1 MNNICVYVQT
11 FIFWPNYCPC
21 LSFCVQSTS
30 YASIVNWFREHRDTC
45 GWNVVLFFTCFLFW
59 VVQFE
64 VAEVWDLSVPV
75 GCRVFGFF
83 VLGGLDMNR
92 LHPVSYPALVLFVAL
107 ALPFP
112 IPSHGALSLAPSPKF
127 ACYCLCTIF
136 RKGLA
141 WKFSGLKFLMV
152 WHVLSCSWML
162 VVSRCWGF
170 WVCFV
175 WSFFWYWGSDMIL
188 LQPLPTHDDYDNEAL
203 G

>member
-1 MNNICVYVQT
+1 MVGTLC
-11 FIFWPNYCPC
+11 
-21 LSFCVQSTS
+21 
-30 YASIVNWFREHRDTC
+30 
-45 GWNVVLFFTCFLFW
+45 CFLHAFCFGLCSLRLPKFEICLFLW
-59 VVQFE
+59 VVGSLGSLSLG
-64 VAEVWDLSVPV
+64 VWIWTDCIP
-75 GCRVFGFF
+75 CP
-83 VLGGLDMNR
+83 N
-92 LHPVSYPALVLFVAL
+92 PALVLFVAL
-107 ALPFP
+107 APPFP
-112 IPSHGALSLAPSPKF
+112 IPFHGALSLAPSPKF